1 MTDGIESISSACKNK
16 YASLI
21 IGHDPKITLIT
32 LKAGTRL
39 RKFLTEKCTNFGTD
53 ENGSILCLSQ
63 NKSRKGICRAESVFF
78 FCFFLTQPFR

>member
-39 RKFLTEKCTNFGTD
+39 RKPNRKMHKFRYRRKWFNIMSFAKQVPQGY
-53 ENGSILCLSQ
+53 LSC
-63 NKSRKGICRAESVFF
+63 RKRFF
-78 FCFFLTQPFR
+78 FF